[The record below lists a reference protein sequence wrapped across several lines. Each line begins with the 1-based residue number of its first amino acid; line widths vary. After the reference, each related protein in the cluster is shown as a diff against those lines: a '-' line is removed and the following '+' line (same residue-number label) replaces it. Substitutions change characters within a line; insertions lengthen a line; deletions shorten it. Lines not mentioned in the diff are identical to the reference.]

1 MTYLEKT
8 YNLEDP
14 NLVSIFDEL
23 SLWSSY
29 FVRLLLDNVELRPN
43 LNVLDVGFGTGVPI
57 FELAQRLG
65 ATCHITGID
74 PWAAAVERAK
84 WKQETLNI
92 QNVTLVTGDAKEMPF
107 DDDHFDMIVS
117 NLSLNNLSDSEKL
130 LQECHRVLKKG
141 GKLYLTTNT
150 VGHYREFYDVYETV
164 LKELK
169 KKHLLP
175 ILKQQENHRGN
186 LESIREN
193 LENANFSI
201 TKIIK
206 DRFQWRYL
214 DGSALL
220 NHSLTVFGF
229 LDGWRHILEG
239 ENEQEIFEKIEGKL
253 NEIAEEDGELKM
265 SVPMLYLEAV
275 K

>member
-1 MTYLEKT
+1 M
-8 YNLEDP
+8 
-14 NLVSIFDEL
+14 
-23 SLWSSY
+23 
-29 FVRLLLDNVELRPN
+29 
-43 LNVLDVGFGTGVPI
+43 
-57 FELAQRLG
+57 
-65 ATCHITGID
+65 
-74 PWAAAVERAK
+74 
-84 WKQETLNI
+84 
-92 QNVTLVTGDAKEMPF
+92 
-107 DDDHFDMIVS
+107 
-117 NLSLNNLSDSEKL
+117 
-130 LQECHRVLKKG
+130 
-141 GKLYLTTNT
+141 TTNT
-150 VGHYREFYDVYETV
+150 VGHYREFYDVYETI

-175 ILKQQENHRGN
+175 ILKKQENHRGN

-214 DGSALL
+214 NGSALL

-239 ENEQEIFEKIEGKL
+239 EDEKLIFEKIEEKL
-253 NEIAEEDGELKM
+253 NAIAEREGELKM